1 MGDANFITIV
11 GETKVMPQLLRDTRG
26 LLATAW
32 QRLDD

>member
-11 GETKVMPQLLRDTRG
+11 GETKVMPQLLRDTRA
-26 LLATAW
+26 LLAEAW